1 MDESKHLLVLKESVV
16 NLDFEG
22 VVKAAREAMNEGVDP
37 VRAITDGMAEGMK
50 VVGER
55 FEKGEY
61 FLSELI
67 VAGAV
72 MMEGVEIINPHIKG
86 DVEVRGKVVLA
97 TVKGDNHDIGKT
109 LVANLLRADGFKVI
123 DLGMD
128 VASQRIVEAVM
139 EHKPDI
145 LGMSA
150 LLTITMPVMG
160 EVIEGLKAAS
170 IRNKVKV
177 IVGGTPVTK
186 EFADSIDADHRAENA
201 VEGVE
206 RCKEW
211 VTSKE

>member
-1 MDESKHLLVLKESVV
+1 MDESKYLLVLKESVV

-86 DVEVRGKVVLA
+86 DIEVRGKVVLA
-97 TVKGDNHDIGKT
+97 TVQGDNHDIGKT
-109 LVANLLRADGFKVI
+109 LVANLLRANGFDVI

-128 VASQRIVEAVM
+128 VSSQRIVEAVR
-139 EHKPDI
+139 EHKPEI
-145 LGMSA
+145 LGLSA

-160 EVIEGLKAAS
+160 EVIEGLKAAG
-170 IRNKVKV
+170 IRNRVKV

-186 EFADSIDADHRAENA
+186 EFADSIGADHRAENA

-211 VTSKE
+211 VTS

>member
-16 NLDFEG
+16 NLDFKG

-109 LVANLLRADGFKVI
+109 LVANLLRANGFDVI

-128 VASQRIVEAVM
+128 VASQSIVEAVR

-145 LGMSA
+145 LGLSA

-160 EVIEGLKAAS
+160 EVIEGLKAAG
-170 IRNKVKV
+170 IRYGVKV

-186 EFADSIDADHRAENA
+186 EFADSIGADHRAENA

-211 VTSKE
+211 VAS

>member
-16 NLDFEG
+16 NVDFEG

-109 LVANLLRADGFKVI
+109 LVANLLRANGFDVI

-128 VASQRIVEAVM
+128 VASQRIVEAVR

-145 LGMSA
+145 LGLSA

-160 EVIEGLKAAS
+160 EVIEGLKAAG
-170 IRNKVKV
+170 IRNGVKV

-186 EFADSIDADHRAENA
+186 EFADSIGADHRAENA

-211 VTSKE
+211 VT

>member
-1 MDESKHLLVLKESVV
+1 MDERKHLLVLKESIV
-16 NLDFEG
+16 NMDFEG
-22 VVKAAREAMNEGVDP
+22 VVKAAREALDEGVDP

-50 VVGER
+50 AVGEK

-72 MMEGVEIINPHIKG
+72 MMDGIEIINPHIKG

-97 TVKGDNHDIGKT
+97 TVQGDNHDIGKT
-109 LVANLLRADGFKVI
+109 LVANLLRANGFEVI

-128 VASQRIVEAVM
+128 VASQRIVEAVR
-139 EHKPDI
+139 EHNPEI
-145 LGMSA
+145 LGLSA

-160 EVIEGLKAAS
+160 EVIEGLRAEG

-186 EFADSIDADHRAENA
+186 EFADSIGADHRAENA
-201 VEGVE
+201 VEGVD